1 MTAFVVGPDGVV
13 VVETGV
19 VAPFARGHRPDP
31 PSTGQHL
38 THKPVGNEPGLLRRN
53 DVAPEEVTRV
63 GGDGIHL
70 SPGTGERE
78 GVVVPVLHP
87 EVPVE
92 ALPKSLGIHTNL
104 SSQFLVFPPP
114 VGVVEDP
121 AQRPARRTLH
131 LPDKPHLAIPA
142 PDFVGRMRKSG
153 VASAVPW

>member
-70 SPGTGERE
+70 SPGTVEGE
-78 GVVVPVLHP
+78 GVVAPVLHP

-92 ALPKSLGIHTNL
+92 ALPKSLGIRTNL
-104 SSQFLVFPPP
+104 SSQFLVFPHP
-114 VGVVEDP
+114 VGELGGPKKGIIDV
-121 AQRPARRTLH
+121 ALNLARAIEPSAR
-131 LPDKPHLAIPA
+131 LPS
-142 PDFVGRMRKSG
+142 RKSME
-153 VASAVPW
+153 SAESFQPWF